1 MTDKT
6 PFLRRAL
13 MSFIGCVIIGIGDGF
28 LRLCNFGNLPFT
40 VMSLSAASLVG
51 CRMGAAQLTINI
63 AMFIPGAFFERRRVN
78 IGTLMNAVF
87 VGFASDITVRLA
99 GMAGDMT
106 AFSLRLVFLA
116 AGYAVYCFGC
126 AVFLGADAGC
136 APYDMINF
144 ILVAHTPLSYRLSRV
159 ICDVACVAVG
169 IAVSL
174 AATGNMP
181 SVGAGTL
188 LLAFG
193 TGPTVQLFLTLMG
206 KNKTVSK

>member
-1 MTDKT
+1 
-6 PFLRRAL
+6 

-51 CRMGAAQLTINI
+51 CSMGAAQLTINI

-144 ILVAHTPLSYRLSRV
+144 ILVAHTPLSYREPRYMRRRLRRRGDRR
-159 ICDVACVAVG
+159 IARRDREYAVRRSG
-169 IAVSL
+169 D
-174 AATGNMP
+174 AAPCLRNRTDRP
-181 SVGAGTL
+181 
-188 LLAFG
+188 AFPYAYG
-193 TGPTVQLFLTLMG
+193 
-206 KNKTVSK
+206 